1 MLADLESHGCWDPS
15 SLSWM
20 YGGQRLYHS
29 GGHQMVPHLTA
40 ILHRLTGAWAMRL
53 QPDAMLAVC
62 REIG

>member
-1 MLADLESHGCWDPS
+1 
-15 SLSWM
+15 
-20 YGGQRLYHS
+20 
-29 GGHQMVPHLTA
+29 MVPHLTA